1 MSITTQG
8 YKIGKQPIAQ
18 SFYIDEPSGIFC
30 TKVDLYLKVA
40 DENAPIQIQI
50 RPMINGFPSSSR
62 ILSGSVK
69 SLPGSHF
76 TGGANVSTDATVTAT
91 FELDEPVFLKG
102 LTDFALVVIAD
113 SKDYEI
119 FIAEINEFTVGST
132 EKRVNKQPIL
142 GSLFYSQNGSTFT
155 PAQNQDLTFRIHKA
169 RFKNIPSTTAI
180 LRNAAL
186 PKQLLRP
193 NPIKTIK
200 NSTTVQVNHPNHG
213 MQVGQRIVLEGVD
226 AGGVGGIL
234 SSTLNKRYNIVAMDH
249 TGYTFTADSAADSD
263 AIGGGSLVKST
274 KNILYSTIFPNIS
287 ALTTEANA
295 IFPSIKTISGKSYA
309 GDETAFQKETTFK
322 TLKLLE
328 NTSLPSLSMIA
339 HDSAETSELGSGIK
353 SLDMQLSMPQIDSN
367 IAPVIDLQ
375 RSSVILSSN
384 IIDRQYDSSTSS
396 PGSFNAPLNF
406 TAETSARGGSS
417 AAKHLTAPVTLVEEA
432 VGLKILIGASVPTA
446 ADFEIYVRTADN
458 EALKT
463 QGFVLVP
470 PENTLVKDD
479 TGLIFNDYQFLHG
492 GLGGDVPPFK
502 KFQVKIVMR
511 SIDQSKPTI
520 FSDLRIIALSS

>member
-1 MSITTQG
+1 MAITTQG
-8 YKIGKQPIAQ
+8 YKIGKQPLAQ

-40 DENAPIQIQI
+40 DESAPIQIQI
-50 RPMINGFPSSSR
+50 RPMINGVPSSSR

-69 SLPGSHF
+69 SLPGSTF
-76 TGGANVSTDATVTAT
+76 SGGANVSTDASAAVS

-119 FIAEINEFTVGST
+119 FIAEINEFVVGST

-142 GSLFYSQNGSTFT
+142 GSLFYTQNGRTFS

-169 RFKNIPSTTAI
+169 KFKNVASTTAI
-180 LRNAAL
+180 LRNAPL

-193 NPIKTIK
+193 NPIKTTK
-200 NSTTVQVNHPNHG
+200 TSTTVQVNHPNHG
-213 MQVGQRIVLEGVD
+213 MQVGQPIVLEGVD
-226 AGGVGGIL
+226 SAGVGGIFA
-234 SSTLNKRYNIVAMDH
+234 STLNKRYNIVAMDH

-263 AIGGGSLVKST
+263 AIGGGSLVKAT
-274 KNILYSTIFPNIS
+274 KNILYNTIFPNIS
-287 ALTTEANA
+287 TLATDANA
-295 IFPSIKTISGKSYA
+295 VFPAIKTTSGKSYA
-309 GDETAFQKETTFK
+309 GLETSFQKESTFK
-322 TLKLLE
+322 TVKLLE
-328 NTSLPSLSMIA
+328 NSNLTTLRMIA

-353 SLDMQLSMPQIDSN
+353 SLDMQLSLPQIDSN
-367 IAPVIDLQ
+367 VAPVIDLQ

-384 IIDRQYDSSTSS
+384 IIDKQASSITDN
-396 PGSFNAPLNF
+396 FNVPLNF
-406 TAETSARGGSS
+406 TAETSATGGST

-446 ADFEIYVRTADN
+446 ADFEVYVRTADN

-463 QGFVLVP
+463 QDFVLIS
-470 PENTLVKDD
+470 PENNLVKDN
-479 TGLIFNDYQFLHG
+479 TGLVFNDFQFLYG
-492 GLGGDVPPFK
+492 GLGGDVSAFK

-511 SIDQSKPTI
+511 STDQSKVPI